1 MNLTR
6 NRIRSIGWAFVLTVC
21 IALTVALTLRV
32 NAVKGQVRQT
42 ENRIVALKREVQ
54 ALEVEFQTRA
64 NQQQLAAL
72 NSVEFGYVAP
82 GAKQYIE
89 GERQL
94 AALGV
99 PRAPGAPKPIRMA
112 HAVSEPD
119 DVPFL
124 AMVSP
129 VASKPDGGDVKA
141 KASAAPPASARALA
155 APEVP
160 KVAVASDDLIAK
172 AIAGSAM
179 APPPTRAR
187 LAGGIAD

>member
-6 NRIRSIGWAFVLTVC
+6 NRIRSLGWAFVLTIC
-21 IALTVALTLRV
+21 ITLTVALTLRV

-42 ENRIVALKREVQ
+42 ENRIISLKREVRF
-54 ALEVEFQTRA
+54 LEVEFQTRA

-94 AALGV
+94 ASYGV
-99 PRAPGAPKPIRMA
+99 PRATDAPKPIRMA
-112 HAVSEPD
+112 HAVTETEAM
-119 DVPFL
+119 PFM

-129 VASKPDGGDVKA
+129 VSAKPASGSGKDKAALLSRAATQAAAGSGDLIGSTI
-141 KASAAPPASARALA
+141 ASAAPGA
-155 APEVP
+155 A
-160 KVAVASDDLIAK
+160 
-172 AIAGSAM
+172 
-179 APPPTRAR
+179 
-187 LAGGIAD
+187 AD